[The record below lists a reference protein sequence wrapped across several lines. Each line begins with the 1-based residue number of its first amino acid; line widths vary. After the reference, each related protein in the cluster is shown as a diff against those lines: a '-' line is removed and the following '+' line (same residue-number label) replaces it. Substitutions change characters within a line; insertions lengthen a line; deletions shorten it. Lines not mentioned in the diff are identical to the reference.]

1 MFSDDLR
8 SNRRNVV
15 SCVWFT
21 SDVEWSSLELFVV
34 GVESKKELPEIVS
47 DFSFIVCE
55 LIETNFAVT
64 SSNWLIN
71 EDKVCIAVPRVSIRS
86 EVEIVL
92 NYERAIFSEETSERR
107 ASRTAIQ
114 PDNKRISWRIRTG
127 IELPVENI
135 TALSNT
141 HKPYSV
147 GFIQENWIS
156 SCEGN
161 C

>member
-1 MFSDDLR
+1 
-8 SNRRNVV
+8 
-15 SCVWFT
+15 
-21 SDVEWSSLELFVV
+21 LELFVV

-55 LIETNFAVT
+55 LIETNFAVA

-71 EDKVCIAVPRVSIRS
+71 KDKVCIAVPRVSIRS

-114 PDNKRISWRIRTG
+114 PDNKRIS
-127 IELPVENI
+127 
-135 TALSNT
+135 
-141 HKPYSV
+141 
-147 GFIQENWIS
+147 
-156 SCEGN
+156 
-161 C
+161 